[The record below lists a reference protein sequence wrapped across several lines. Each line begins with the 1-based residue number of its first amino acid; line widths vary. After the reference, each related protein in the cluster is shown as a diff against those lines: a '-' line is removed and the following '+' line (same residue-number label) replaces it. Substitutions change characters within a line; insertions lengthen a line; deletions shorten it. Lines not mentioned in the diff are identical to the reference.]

1 MYKRLLAYLS
11 LAFYSISNQFINNN
25 QNSEATYFVT
35 LYKLAD
41 PTNGEAWYFSAII
54 NARNGNSKLAADDLA
69 KAADNGFNDTKRM
82 LQQPEFQNLQPPVN
96 FAAIEAKMKYEL
108 SVSVV
113 SGYLIFRMI
122 ARHTLLTTVNTRVYN
137 SSICINGYLLS
148 EFFSIFFPKRLR
160 VKHL

>member
-96 FAAIEAKMKYEL
+96 FAAIEAKMK
-108 SVSVV
+108 
-113 SGYLIFRMI
+113 
-122 ARHTLLTTVNTRVYN
+122 
-137 SSICINGYLLS
+137 
-148 EFFSIFFPKRLR
+148 
-160 VKHL
+160 